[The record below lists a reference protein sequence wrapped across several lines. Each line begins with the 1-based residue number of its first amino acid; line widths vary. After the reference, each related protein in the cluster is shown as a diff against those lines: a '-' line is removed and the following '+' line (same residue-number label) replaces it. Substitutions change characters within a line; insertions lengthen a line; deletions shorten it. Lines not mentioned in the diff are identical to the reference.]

1 MRIFALLDFQQVV
14 LALFLG
20 VVAALLIYL
29 GFRDRSRP
37 VPAVMIFVYAGFAVW
52 AVLYVV
58 FFGVFGGPI

>member
-1 MRIFALLDFQQVV
+1 MRIFSLIDFRHLE

-20 VVAALLIYL
+20 VVAALAIYL

-52 AVLYVV
+52 AVLYLV
-58 FFGVFGGPI
+58 FFGIMGGPI